1 MAGGADAGK
10 LGVRRRK
17 SGPQQPLAVQSCQI
31 HIVFRPLGLDIGLRV
46 RPQGG
51 PHGFRH
57 IAVRLKA
64 APADAGPQ
72 SCQQVLR
79 PGTVGFCHGLDG
91 LGGDPGGTAPP
102 ARVSGADGLPDG
114 VVQQN
119 GAAVG
124 GKDRQGQV
132 WHVGDEGVHVR
143 IVPGTGDAFSS
154 VLLRDPADVVGM
166 GLLAQHRP
174 VLIQPQ
180 NGEEAAVVFPEG
192 FRAVP
197 LVGAEIQ
204 AVPRGGGH
212 APQTG
217 GKAVGNGI

>member
-1 MAGGADAGK
+1 M
-10 LGVRRRK
+10 
-17 SGPQQPLAVQSCQI
+17 
-31 HIVFRPLGLDIGLRV
+31 
-46 RPQGG
+46 
-51 PHGFRH
+51 
-57 IAVRLKA
+57 
-64 APADAGPQ
+64 
-72 SCQQVLR
+72 
-79 PGTVGFCHGLDG
+79 
-91 LGGDPGGTAPP
+91 
-102 ARVSGADGLPDG
+102 SGADGLPDG

-132 WHVGDEGVHVR
+132 WHVSDEGVHVR

-180 NGEEAAVVFPEG
+180 NGEKAAVVFPEG

-217 GKAVGNGI
+217 GKAVGDRI